1 MSSVVVDFAR
11 EKEEG
16 YKRIFSKSPLLSSV
30 AVNWQGIYI
39 AYDHFPAGQTPNICA
54 KQHAIAI
61 FVDLPTPAQ
70 VERQIDGQLRREQLQ
85 QGDIVLVP
93 ANVWHRVGSNQS
105 GGAVV
110 ISLEP
115 TQFVRTIHESL
126 ELEHVELVSHFA
138 TPDPLLYHLGLAL
151 KQSLEQA
158 LTDGPRMGQ
167 LYAEAMI
174 NALTVHLFQH
184 YSTQKLTLPT
194 YRSGLSQTKLQQV
207 LEYIAANLDQNLSL
221 GELAAIAGISSHYFS
236 QLFKQST
243 GKAPHQYVLQ
253 HRIETAKELLA
264 SKQYSIAEVASRVGF
279 VDQSHL
285 HRHFK
290 RLVGITPRAYQQQLS
305 HYPLWFVK

>member
-1 MSSVVVDFAR
+1 MSSVVVDFAK

-30 AVNWQGIYI
+30 AVNWQGLYI
-39 AYDHFPAGQTPNICA
+39 AYDYFLAGQTPNICA

-61 FVDLPTPAQ
+61 FVDLSAPAQ
-70 VERQIDGQLRREQLQ
+70 VERQIDGQLRREQVL

-93 ANVWHRVGSNQS
+93 ANVWHRVGSKHS

-115 TQFVRTIHESL
+115 NQFVQTIDESV
-126 ELEHVELVSHFA
+126 ERENVELVPHFA
-138 TPDPLLYHLGLAL
+138 TPDPLLYHLGLVL

-167 LYAEAMI
+167 LYADAMI

-184 YSTQKLTLPT
+184 YSIRKQMLPI
-194 YRSGLSQTKLQQV
+194 YRGGLSHAKLQLV
-207 LEYIAANLDQNLSL
+207 LDYIATHLDQNLSL
-221 GELAAIAGISSHYFS
+221 GELSAIAGISTHYFS

-253 HRIETAKELLA
+253 QRIEKAKELLA

-305 HYPLWFVK
+305 RYPLWFVK